1 MRTGSRSADASE
13 TAWESLERRILD
25 ELRAGDRTRLGR
37 LVDRYGEELMGYLM
51 AILRRRETAEELFQ
65 ESWIKVIERIDRFDP
80 GSKFAPWLFRI
91 ARNCAYDRL
100 RRWRR
105 WRWVRLG
112 PGERGGPEREIAA
125 PGNFADGV
133 VAKETADAL
142 LNRLEPAQREV
153 LWMRYIK
160 EMSYDEIA
168 GECGLP
174 LGTVKSRVSRALAWL
189 IELRESMEGQDR
201 G

>member
-1 MRTGSRSADASE
+1 MRTGPWSADASE
-13 TAWESLERRILD
+13 TAWESLERRTLD
-25 ELRAGDRTRLGR
+25 ELRAGDRTNLGR
-37 LVDRYGEELMGYLM
+37 LIDRYGEELMGYLT
-51 AILRRRETAEELFQ
+51 AILRRRETAEDLFQ
-65 ESWIKVIERIDRFDP
+65 ETWIKVIERIDRFDP
-80 GSKFAPWLFRI
+80 ESKFAPWLFRI
-91 ARNCAYDRL
+91 GRNCAYDRL

-112 PGERGGPEREIAA
+112 PGKEGEPARELAA
-125 PGNFADGV
+125 PGNFANGV
-133 VAKETADAL
+133 VAKETAEAW
-142 LNRLEPAQREV
+142 LNRLDPAQREV

-174 LGTVKSRVSRALAWL
+174 LGTVKSRVSRALARL
-189 IELRESMEGQDR
+189 IELRETMEDQDR